1 MLFTTV
7 KDENEKKEERKKEK
21 KFFIIHKFS
30 WQSFKKKII
39 LQSFIH
45 KKKVSYV

>member
-7 KDENEKKEERKKEK
+7 EDENEEKKEEKEKEK

-30 WQSFKKKII
+30 WQSFKKNYITV
-39 LQSFIH
+39 IH
-45 KKKVSYV
+45 T